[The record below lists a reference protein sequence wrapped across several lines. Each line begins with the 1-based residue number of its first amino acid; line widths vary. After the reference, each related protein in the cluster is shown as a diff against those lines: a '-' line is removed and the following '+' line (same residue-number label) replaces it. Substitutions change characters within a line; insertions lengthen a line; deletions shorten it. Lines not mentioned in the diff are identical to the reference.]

1 MILER
6 AVADYLASLHAAA
19 DPVLAEM
26 REHGRR
32 DGIPIVVPE
41 TGALLELL
49 ARATGAERAVE
60 VGTAIG
66 VSTLHLARG
75 GAHVTSFE
83 IDAGRHEAAKDY
95 LARAG
100 LSDRVDLRLQDATE
114 GLAELTGQF
123 DLAFID
129 GPKQEYG
136 SHLDRVVELVRPG
149 GLIAV
154 DNVLMGGTVATGQP
168 DQIWSADRISTVRD
182 LNDRL
187 MNDPALTATVT
198 PVGDGL
204 ALAVRR

>member
-1 MILER
+1 MIL
-6 AVADYLASLHAAA
+6 ASDTVDYLASLHADA

-26 REHGRR
+26 RERGRR

-49 ARATGAERAVE
+49 ARATGAKRAVE

-83 IDAGRHEAAKDY
+83 IDPTRHEAAKAY

-100 LSDRVDLRLQDATE
+100 LADRVDLRLQDGTE
-114 GLAELTGQF
+114 GLNQLDPPF
-123 DLAFID
+123 DLAFLD
-129 GPKQEYG
+129 GPKQAYA
-136 SHLDRVVELVRPG
+136 SQLDRAIELLRPG

-154 DNVLMGGTVATGQP
+154 DNVLMGGTVAANESDGH
-168 DQIWSADRISTVRD
+168 WSADHIAAMRG
-182 LNDRL
+182 LNARL
-187 MNDPALTATVT
+187 TSDPALTGTVT

>member
-1 MILER
+1 MILED
-6 AVADYLASLHAAA
+6 AVAEYLSSLHSAA

-49 ARATGAERAVE
+49 ARAAGAERAVE

-83 IDAGRHEAAKDY
+83 IDAERHEAAKAY

-100 LSDRVDLRLQDATE
+100 LADRADLRLQDATE
-114 GLAELTGQF
+114 GLARLTGPF

-136 SHLDRVVELVRPG
+136 SHLDRIVELVRPG

-154 DNVLMGGTVATGQP
+154 DNVLMGGTVATNRP
-168 DQIWSADRISTVRD
+168 DAIWSADRIAGVRA

-187 MNDPALTATVT
+187 MNDPALMATVT

>member
-1 MILER
+1 MILEP
-6 AVADYLASLHAAA
+6 AVADYLSSLHAAA

-41 TGALLELL
+41 TGALLEVL

-83 IDAGRHEAAKDY
+83 IDPGRHEAAKEY

-100 LSDRVDLRLQDATE
+100 LADRVDLRLQDATE
-114 GLAELTGQF
+114 GLAQLSGPF

-129 GPKQEYG
+129 GPKQHYG
-136 SHLDRVVELVRPG
+136 SHLDRIVELVRPG

-154 DNVLMGGTVATGQP
+154 DNVLMGGTVATNEP
-168 DQIWSADRISTVRD
+168 DAVWSADRIAGVRA